1 MRIRFRVATLT
12 VAALLGLVAVAGCGS
27 SSSGN
32 DVSSK
37 SPDAIAT
44 ASTDA
49 IHGVKSVHV
58 SGETVTGGS
67 PTKFDLTLVSGKGGH
82 GEMSQNGLSF
92 QIVSLGGNVYI
103 NGSDTFWRHFGG
115 QAAVQLFHGKWLKAP
130 ASGQLASISS
140 LTNLQELF
148 GKLLTEH
155 GTLAKGA
162 ITTVNGH
169 KVIAVNDTTKGGTLY
184 VATTGKPYPIEVQK
198 KGSEGGRIA
207 FDHYN
212 EPVSLSAPANA
223 VDLSQLH

>member
-1 MRIRFRVATLT
+1 VRIRFRVATLT
-12 VAALLGLVAVAGCGS
+12 VAAMSGLVAVAGCGS

-32 DVSSK
+32 GVSSK
-37 SPDAIAT
+37 SPDAIVT

-58 SGETVTGGS
+58 SGATVTEGS